1 MSDELQTP
9 LTPIEE
15 ARLHD
20 TCRDSLT
27 PAGMMLLRRLS
38 FEKDRLKGC
47 DEAVKRLVEAARRY
61 RQVREQICNIVAS
74 GGANGQL
81 DELFEEEERI
91 EAQVDAAIS
100 ALSVG

>member
-1 MSDELQTP
+1 MSELQTP

-15 ARLHD
+15 ARLHY

-47 DEAVKRLVEAARRY
+47 DEAVKRLVESGNKLYGIICDGMQRDYDEMTAALGEWR
-61 RQVREQICNIVAS
+61 
-74 GGANGQL
+74 
-81 DELFEEEERI
+81 
-91 EAQVDAAIS
+91 AAL
-100 ALSVG
+100 AAFDQG